1 MTLEHSKCYI
11 LFKASQSPFIGNCS
25 LWIGD
30 LTFLTFLFKTMTK
43 NWFKYDAAVYEKE
56 ERYYMTPTSSF
67 FNEFVFSW
75 QKIATAMYPMGG

>member
-1 MTLEHSKCYI
+1 
-11 LFKASQSPFIGNCS
+11 
-25 LWIGD
+25 
-30 LTFLTFLFKTMTK
+30 MTK